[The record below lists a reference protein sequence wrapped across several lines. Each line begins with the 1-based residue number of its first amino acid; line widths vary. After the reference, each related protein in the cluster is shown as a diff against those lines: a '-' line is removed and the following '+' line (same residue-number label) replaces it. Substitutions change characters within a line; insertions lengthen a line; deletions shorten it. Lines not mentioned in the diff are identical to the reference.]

1 MKRRRIKMLNRSLLK
16 YAVPAAIAVSALA
29 ASACSS
35 SASSTASTASA
46 PSATASG
53 APAASSIT
61 IGISSAGQ
69 SYPFVAGVVKA
80 MQADA
85 SAMGIKVVITDAQE
99 NSQKQTAD
107 IQDLISEHVNG
118 IILLPVDGVVA
129 ESQVNM
135 ITAAGI
141 PVVAEGSKVGTAS
154 EPQTYVYPKLVAY
167 VAESDTAVGQQ
178 AASAVTKLL
187 PNGGDIGIIL
197 GAPGYAENTTRVTP
211 FVDALKATGKPYKIV
226 SSQSGQWTPTGGQ
239 SVCQNVISS
248 NANVKAFYAL
258 SDDMAIGCSKAITAA
273 KSDAQ
278 VIGVGG
284 YKEILAL
291 LKPGSNVAASVCFN
305 PLDDAKQSV
314 NALVNY
320 IEGKDKQTSQL
331 IATTTFDVTST
342 NISSCHPVN

>member
-1 MKRRRIKMLNRSLLK
+1 MLNRSVLR
-16 YAVPAAIAVSALA
+16 YYIPAAIVVSALA

-35 SASSTASTASA
+35 ASSTASA
-46 PSATASG
+46 PPATASS
-53 APAASSIT
+53 AKAASSIT

-85 SAMGIKVVITDAQE
+85 TAMGVKVVITDAQE
-99 NSQKQTAD
+99 DSQKQTAD
-107 IQDLISEHVNG
+107 IQDLIAEHVNG

-167 VAESDTAVGQQ
+167 VAESDTAVGRQ
-178 AASAVTKLL
+178 AAAAVTKIL

-211 FVDALKATGKPYKIV
+211 FVDALQATGKPYKVV
-226 SSQSGQWTPTGGQ
+226 SSQSGEWTPAGGQ

-248 NANVKAFYAL
+248 NPNVKLFYAL
-258 SDDMAIGCSKAITAA
+258 SDDMAVGCSKAITAA

-278 VIGVGG
+278 VVGVGG

-291 LKPGSNVAASVCFN
+291 LKPGSNVAASVCFD
-305 PLDDAKQSV
+305 PLGDAQQSV
-314 NALVNY
+314 NALMSY
-320 IEGKDKQTSQL
+320 INGKDKNTGQL
-331 IATTTFDVTST
+331 ITTTTFAVTSANT
-342 NISSCHPVN
+342 SSCHPVN